1 MGPVLGLIYLISL
14 RDTYEREWN
23 PEVETRRGKRRVKVR
38 KGVLCVCVWWF
49 VKKPFLSAPAC
60 ARWDWPKLA
69 TCLWFYL
76 WSQTEKR
83 RKEGSATQL
92 GRYPLL
98 PPKCKRPVSLSLPLP
113 LPYLSHTHIIPLIY
127 IHLFIL
133 LFIIILFYL
142 YLYCFN
148 STPTCL
154 FNCFLLFSMLN
165 KLGVLRLGILL
176 LLILLL
182 IDHNCW
188 TAPGISRSIIESN
201 KIIRKLTTLI

>member
-1 MGPVLGLIYLISL
+1 MIRQEAFFICTCVCALGLAEIGYLPLVLSL
-14 RDTYEREWN
+14 ITNWKKK
-23 PEVETRRGKRRVKVR
+23 KRRQR
-38 KGVLCVCVWWF
+38 HPTWA
-49 VKKPFLSAPAC
+49 LSTATPKMQEAC
-60 ARWDWPKLA
+60 FSFPSSS
-69 TCLWFYL
+69 T
-76 WSQTEKR
+76 
-83 RKEGSATQL
+83 
-92 GRYPLL
+92 PL
-98 PPKCKRPVSLSLPLP
+98 SLSYAHQS
-113 LPYLSHTHIIPLIY
+113 PYIY

-176 LLILLL
+176 SLILLL
-182 IDHNCW
+182 IYHNCW